1 MDPLISKDLEP
12 GFSLH
17 FDEPNM
23 LMPFDRN
30 NNRAIR
36 EKKKGNSEEAVE
48 ISTPSISMHARSLA
62 V

>member
-12 GFSLH
+12 GFSHH

-48 ISTPSISMHARSLA
+48 I
-62 V
+62 